1 MRAVEAVF
9 SQQLAPIASVS
20 AERDLPECAA
30 CVAVVSVANGSV
42 APTTPGGI
50 VVEVAYD
57 TPPTMWAE
65 VGRLNGGVQPHDR
78 LVKRV
83 EIDPLA
89 AHVRVTASGNR
100 GAAVGVAALIASH

>member
-1 MRAVEAVF
+1 MKTVQSLF
-9 SQQLAPIASVS
+9 SQSLSPTATVS
-20 AERDLPECAA
+20 ESRAMPDCSA
-30 CVAVVSVANGSV
+30 CVAVISVANGTL
-42 APTTPGGI
+42 APTTPGSLL
-50 VVEVAYD
+50 VEVAYD

-65 VGRLNGGVQPHDR
+65 AGRLNGGVQPHDR

-100 GAAVGVAALIASH
+100 GAAVDVAALIASR